1 MKPCL
6 LFALLCA
13 CLPLTAA
20 DLTWPA
26 THTGDQ
32 PPAGW
37 EAQAGEGASLRFAA
51 GDLLIQAPPHRHA
64 LVSRDLGVD
73 GSDARPLVITAAVA
87 ADGARELAGL
97 PTGIAVW
104 WDAENSVQIGLSGIQ
119 IDGVERWEPGRRRGW
134 AQWIADG
141 KPGRLHTEQ
150 QLYSGEAPAHVR
162 LVVSSNDVS
171 AAISADGVNWRV
183 LATVVRSG
191 TPLAKPPVRLV
202 VGRGHVGDDAGTR
215 RPLLANDYRD
225 IGWKDPFTT
234 RVADLTISSG
244 GATLPR
250 ARLVAKA
257 TGFEDLHEADLD
269 ASTVAQWHL
278 LGPLPPSDKDYG
290 IEATRDLSGGLP
302 LVAGQD
308 ARWKPY
314 VGENPADR
322 RTFSLKRVANSER
335 EHQVLYAATTITC
348 ETPRW
353 ERVWFDGA
361 RAATLFVNGRQV
373 ADKRMH
379 WESDIVADRYVAT
392 VRLAAGQNL
401 LLIRLK
407 AAHDGHCR
415 LALRHEPA
423 APLQRIADLTQAI
436 AAYGMDGDAC
446 VAAWLEIAQWW
457 EIVGQR
463 RLATEALGRG
473 LEREGLTGTQLDA
486 LSFARARLHGEL
498 RDEKAVLAD
507 IEELAR
513 RRLMGEDGDRPTTRL
528 NLVRLW
534 ERMGFPDRALGAA
547 EDLIKDTTLDA
558 GTLAEAGLERA
569 RLRVVLKQEAPIAGE
584 LRAIATR
591 LPASDPLAF
600 ELHLAAFR
608 RDRDAAV
615 TLTTAGNDRARQAR
629 VFSVQAALAEEA
641 NDAPGR
647 IAALRKLIG
656 VSDGEST
663 WESLHAELAE
673 ALAASDRAGA
683 IAAYKTVLDRA
694 PAAAH
699 PAVVAAR
706 KAAEGTT
713 GDAALG
719 KWRAA
724 AAQAALAD
732 SEAGIRLLTDALK
745 TPANLPTGD
754 GEALTAPVVTDFHVI
769 GPFPNPDFI
778 CYTKPPVDAAKIDL
792 NNQVNGKRWTR
803 PGKEAYRDG
812 ILSLNALLNANDCVA
827 FAYRAIAVAVAG
839 DGELLLGAD
848 DGLTVWFNG
857 KKVHEDRDN
866 RAVQP
871 GQIRIPVK
879 FTAGTNRI
887 LCMVQN
893 GSGDWGLHLRI
904 GGAATGSRGLAEIL
918 AMLEQ
923 DARRPRA
930 AEALSEMVGGEV
942 GSDRAEEAAA
952 LTRLGLRSL
961 SDAPAAQAAMVRRL
975 IDERRDRPRLL
986 KDASGPVRW
995 LLSASERRSFAGRD
1009 ELVRTLPPIAARQL
1023 LDVGDAA
1030 GAGTVLT
1037 RQIGTSLD
1045 GDVRRTANLALA
1057 DLYRLAGYPQEAAE
1071 RYKRLEQRP
1080 DLSDDQRQALRD
1092 GLQRVRGARADGAAF
1107 PVSLD
1112 ANTLIATGD
1121 RALSGGDAA
1130 RALRSY
1136 QRAIDQ
1142 YGDALLKRDERSLVG
1157 VAALVGEKLRGLDA
1171 AGQDA
1176 YRKLADRRAD
1186 DALARAGGDPTA
1198 LGEVAVSYPATGAA
1212 ASALLRIADL
1222 ALEAGHGNR
1231 AIAALAS
1238 LSAGSDRKL
1247 AAQLAARRAFAVEL
1261 TGDRAGAEAAY
1272 DALAKD
1278 YADVPLLV
1286 GGAERPTKQF
1296 VAERKAAL
1304 ASRAGRHDWPTA
1316 GGSSARTGLG
1326 LGTPAPTA
1334 LVSETTL
1341 PVALAQQVAAHR
1353 FAPSSYHHLAL
1364 QPAVVDGVAYL
1375 ASDAGVYAVNLADG
1389 TLRWR
1394 ADVAATDAPEFAGN
1408 YDGTVGVADGLVA
1421 ARVRRNGA
1429 RVIEVREAGTGAL
1442 RWASATLLGA
1452 SDAISPPAVTDGLV
1466 YVVFNERDNRSRNT
1480 LAAFDLRDGTL
1491 RWRTPLADGVA
1502 NLVTA
1507 TQQEINLGEHLAA
1520 PTIAGG
1526 VVYVSTDMGGVVAA
1540 DALTGRVHWAA
1551 TYPRSRLD
1559 SLSSATLIR
1568 RLANRAPRVVVA
1580 GDLLYV
1586 APRDTLALLAIRRLD
1601 GVVRWSQTF
1610 SDTHALIGVAGG
1622 ALYTQGDG
1630 ITCLDAATGSV
1641 RWRWRSGTLHGVA
1654 GLGAGRLYASTTDAL
1669 VELDAADGRAT
1680 GRRAWSDLGQSV
1692 PVGNT
1697 IALGDRLIAVGE
1709 DRLVVFGAGD
1719 TKTAKRQ
1726 QVAPPA
1732 AAVLGTTGL
1741 PAAPLAAP
1749 LALRWN
1755 LSAAGPTALHRVG
1768 RSLYADLG
1776 DRLVRLADDG
1786 ERLAW
1791 SGDSADEIDA
1801 LENAGG
1807 LLLALH
1813 ERALVARRADD
1824 GRLAWTQ
1831 ALPIE
1836 DSGFILDRDEE
1847 RKRERRGT
1855 VLLSG
1860 DQTLV
1865 ALRPLGTNAVTLFD
1879 AATGNL
1885 RGRLIYS
1892 GTLVACEVAG
1902 GRIVGVRHSGDKLIV
1917 DVRSLQGDVL
1927 WSEEIKAQVREPRR
1941 IVAALDEART
1951 TLILAGD
1958 RLTAAIDVGAKPAIR
1973 WQETPDIGEVPSIS
1987 FVKDRIAVFARR
1999 GGQQWVQHLIDPAN
2013 GRIIASVE
2021 TQRRDRLEAGEKPLI
2036 AGDRWIS
2043 FNDQNDRWQVICRDL
2058 ATPDKQL
2065 WTTDV
2070 GHRHRTGLVG
2080 SAVIGQTLVLVSI
2093 DDGRRCRWTTIEL
2106 DNGRVSGT
2114 GRVDGIEPAGRDER
2128 VDVAAIGNLIVCAS
2142 NRGVVA
2148 FGGLPS
2154 AADPLK
2160 AALAKLRQGDGTPT
2174 GDLLLTVQS
2183 PPEAPALA
2191 SEKPVRVDGQLSE
2204 WSGDAAIVLDLK
2216 RQVRDSTTWKGPAD
2230 LSARARIQWD
2240 PAYVYVAVEVTDDH
2254 WHPAVPGANLDDGD
2268 SLVLGID
2275 PDPTR
2280 DGGEVQPLI
2289 VSIALVDGRTRIVQR
2304 SGTAIGQLNEDEQ
2317 PQSSD
2322 GEQLHARLIRTATG
2336 WSGEIAVPWPMLR
2349 VNPSERP
2356 GWRTDLGLGL
2366 LVVDR
2371 DGERRQAIE
2380 WGAGLSDRVSDRR
2393 FGRAKCIDLTG
2404 ERIAGYRKFI
2414 DLLGDHPYAW
2424 RFARRIAA
2432 THLGAAGLPARI
2444 SEVERYVTAQP
2455 QASSTGAALA
2465 ELVRLRRALG
2475 DEDPAATVAAFAAKA
2490 KVPPRIVGDGVGPS
2504 DKTGKQGRAL
2514 RQWVRIEAERPPL
2527 ELLIQVRTKDG
2538 DWNHRGYWG
2547 QDLIQWGEPVTT
2559 QRWPMGALPKAGTW
2573 TALVI
2578 PAAALGLEGRE
2589 IDNLG
2594 FSVHGG
2600 DVKWGATEWLDG
2612 DKVTTLIDPAKPP
2625 RFDRGVQGSDTDG
2638 RKAHGLGPQG
2648 GEATF
2653 RVADNGA
2660 IAVDLR
2666 GPAATQPDKAR
2677 LQRFA
2682 EAARLISRTDEA
2694 VEMMQWSEAM
2704 LTGEGAAREQ
2714 ALIAHYQGFLAADPQ
2729 TPQAARVLTHLRQM
2743 LEQWTDGKDPA
2754 KRAAAL
2760 TRIGTL
2766 MDEVKLSR
2774 EQRRAFHAAYAPV
2787 LTEWRAIGWFDPG
2800 KGAANLGEALP
2811 VERGALDFAQS
2822 IALGDGRTIGW
2833 KAITGDWNRVSTGK
2847 IGYKDR
2853 GRWPVMVFATRIEV
2867 PAATEAVLYLG
2878 LNGRAVALVN
2888 GKRISSVVSGD
2899 GRMTRDA
2906 IALPVKLEKGINE
2919 VMLKVSEREG
2929 NSQFICRFGDRAG
2942 KPIEGLVPRLP
2953 PDVMRAQVDDATT
2966 VKLTFSTAIDP
2977 VTAGDP
2983 ASYALDRDAKVTAVK
2998 IGKDKDKEPR
3008 SVVLTVTPLTGSADY
3023 TLRITGVTA
3032 ANGTPTAPGTR
3043 VTLHP
3048 PSAGD
3053 RGLRAEFFSGREFTE
3068 RLTGRIDPIVDF
3080 AWEDGEQPDP
3090 AVPSDN
3096 FCVRW
3101 TGTIQIPKGGRWNF
3115 FVASDDGCR
3124 LWIDGKP
3131 IIDAWTDRAVTESPG
3146 TTDLKSGKHELRL
3159 EYFQGGSGKAVH
3171 LSWEGPGQEK
3181 AIIAAEFLT
3190 PPKDKEK

>member
-1 MKPCL
+1 MKPAAL
-6 LFALLCA
+6 LFALLCS
-13 CLPLTAA
+13 LPLVAA

-26 THTGDQ
+26 THTGEQ

-37 EAQAGEGASLRFAA
+37 EAQAGEGANLRFVA
-51 GDLLIQAPPHRHA
+51 GGLLIQAPPHRHA
-64 LVSRDLGVD
+64 LVSRDLGID
-73 GSDARPLVITAAVA
+73 GSDAKPLVITAAVA

-97 PTGIAVW
+97 PTGIALW
-104 WDAENSVQIGLSGIQ
+104 WDAENSVQIGLSGMQ
-119 IDGVERWEPGRRRGW
+119 IEGVERWEPGRRRGW
-134 AQWIADG
+134 AQWIAAG
-141 KPGRLHTEQ
+141 TSGRKHTDQ

-162 LVVSSNDVS
+162 LVLSSNDVS
-171 AAISADGVNWRV
+171 AAISADGVSWRV
-183 LATVVRSG
+183 LATLPRGGSVM
-191 TPLAKPPVRLV
+191 AQPPVRVV
-202 VGRGHVGDDAGTR
+202 VGRGHVGDEADKR

-225 IGWKDPFTT
+225 IGWKDPFAT
-234 RVADLTISSG
+234 RVSDLMISSG
-244 GATLPR
+244 GVTLPR
-250 ARLVAKA
+250 ARLVTKA
-257 TGFEDLHEADLD
+257 TGFEDLREADLD
-269 ASTVAQWHL
+269 ATTVAQWHL
-278 LGPLPPSDKDYG
+278 LGPLPPTDNDYG
-290 IEATRDLSGGLP
+290 IESIRDLSGGLP

-322 RTFSLKRVANSER
+322 RTFSLKRLTGSDR

-373 ADKRMH
+373 AEKRMS

-392 VRLAAGQNL
+392 VRLDAGQNL
-401 LLIRLK
+401 VLIRLK
-407 AAHDGHCR
+407 TAHDGHSR

-457 EIVGQR
+457 EVVGQR
-463 RLATEALGRG
+463 RQAADALGRG
-473 LEREGLTGTQLDA
+473 LERDDLSGAQLDA

-534 ERMGFPDRALGAA
+534 ERMGFPDRALAAA
-547 EDLIKDTTLDA
+547 EELIKDTTIDA

-569 RLRVVLKQEAPIAGE
+569 RLRVLLKQDAPIPGE
-584 LRAIATR
+584 LRAIAAR
-591 LPASDPLAF
+591 LPGSDPLAF
-600 ELHLAAFR
+600 ELHLTALR
-608 RDRDAAV
+608 RDGDPATA
-615 TLTTAGNDRARQAR
+615 LTVAGNDRARQAR
-629 VFSVQAALAEEA
+629 VFAVQAALAEEA
-641 NDAPGR
+641 GDVAAR
-647 IAALRKLIG
+647 IAALRRLIA
-656 VSDGEST
+656 VSDGESS
-663 WESLHAELAE
+663 WESLQSELAE
-673 ALAASDRAGA
+673 ALAPNDRTGA
-683 IAAYKTVLDRA
+683 IAAYKAALERA

-699 PAVVAAR
+699 PAVIAAR
-706 KAAEGTT
+706 KAAEAAS
-713 GDAALG
+713 GDAALA

-732 SEAGIRLLTDALK
+732 SEAGVRLLSDALK

-769 GPFPNPDFI
+769 GPFANQDFI
-778 CYTKPPVDAAKIDL
+778 AYSKPPVNPEKIDL
-792 NNQVNGKRWTR
+792 NNHVQGKRWIR

-812 ILSLNALLNANDCVA
+812 ILSLNALYNANDSVA

-857 KKVHEDRDN
+857 RKVHEDRDS
-866 RAVQP
+866 RGVMP

-893 GSGDWGLHLRI
+893 GNGDWGLHLRI

-930 AEALSEMVGGEV
+930 AEALLEMLGGEV

-952 LTRLGLRSL
+952 LTRLGLRAL
-961 SDAPAAQAAMVRRL
+961 PDAPAAQGAMVRRL

-995 LLSASERRSFAGRD
+995 LLSATERRSFPGRD
-1009 ELVRTLPPIAARQL
+1009 DLVRTLPPLAARQL
-1023 LDVGDAA
+1023 LDAGDAA
-1030 GAGTVLT
+1030 NAATVLT
-1037 RQIGTSLD
+1037 RQIGSSLD
-1045 GDVRRTANLALA
+1045 ADVRRTASMALA
-1057 DLYRLAGYPQEAAE
+1057 DLYRLAGYPQEAAD
-1071 RYKRLEQRP
+1071 RYRRLEQRP

-1092 GLQRVRGARADGAAF
+1092 GLQRVRGARADGASF

-1112 ANTLIATGD
+1112 ASTLIATGD
-1121 RALSGGDAA
+1121 RALSGGDAT

-1157 VAALVGEKLRGLDA
+1157 VAALVGEKLRSLDA
-1171 AGQDA
+1171 AGQEA

-1186 DALARAGGDPTA
+1186 EALARAGGDPTA
-1198 LGEVAVSYPATGAA
+1198 LGEVAVAYPATGAA

-1247 AAQLAARRAFAVEL
+1247 AAQLAARRAFALEL
-1261 TGDRAGAEAAY
+1261 SGERHAAEAAY
-1272 DALAKD
+1272 DTLEKE
-1278 YADVPLLV
+1278 YPDVPLMV
-1286 GGAERPTKQF
+1286 GGSERTTKQF
-1296 VAERKAAL
+1296 AAERKAAL
-1304 ASRAGRHDWPTA
+1304 AARSGAQDWPTA
-1316 GGSSARTGLG
+1316 GGSAARTGLG
-1326 LGTPAPTA
+1326 SGTPVPAA
-1334 LVSETTL
+1334 LVSGSTI
-1341 PVALAQQVAAHR
+1341 PVPLAQQLAAHR
-1353 FAPSSYHHLAL
+1353 FAPSSYHHLSL

-1375 ASDAGVYAVNLADG
+1375 ASDVGMYAVALSDG

-1394 ADVAATDAPEFAGN
+1394 ADVAASDAAAFAGN
-1408 YDGTVGVADGLVA
+1408 HDGTVGVADGLVA
-1421 ARVRRNGA
+1421 ARVRRAGA
-1429 RVIEVREAGTGAL
+1429 RIIEVREAATGAL
-1442 RWASATLLGA
+1442 RWATATLLGA
-1452 SDAISPPAVTDGLV
+1452 SDAISPPAVIDGLV
-1466 YVVFNERDNRSRNT
+1466 YAVFNERDNRSHNT

-1491 RWRTPLADGVA
+1491 RWRVPLADGVA

-1526 VVYVSTDMGGVVAA
+1526 VVYVATDMGGVVAA
-1540 DALTGRVHWAA
+1540 DALTGRVQWAA

-1559 SLSSATLIR
+1559 PQASASLIR

-1580 GDLLYV
+1580 GDALYV

-1601 GVVRWSQTF
+1601 GVVRWSHPF
-1610 SDTHALIGVAGG
+1610 SDAHALVGVADG
-1622 ALYTQGDG
+1622 ALYVQGDG
-1630 ITCLDAATGSV
+1630 ISCIDAASGSV
-1641 RWRWRSGTLHGVA
+1641 RWRWRGGSLHGVA
-1654 GLGAGRLYASTTDAL
+1654 GLGTGRLYASLDEAL
-1669 VELDAADGRAT
+1669 VELDAADGRVLA
-1680 GRRAWSDLGQSV
+1680 RRAWSDLGQAA

-1697 IALGDRLIAVGE
+1697 IVLGERLVAVGE
-1709 DRLVVFGAGD
+1709 DRVVVFGAGD
-1719 TKTAKRQ
+1719 TRTAKRQ
-1726 QVAPPA
+1726 QIPPPA
-1732 AAVLGTTGL
+1732 TAALGTTGL

-1755 LSAAGPTALHRVG
+1755 LSAAGPTALHHVG
-1768 RSLYADLG
+1768 KALYVDLG
-1776 DRLVRLADDG
+1776 DRLVRLGDDG

-1791 SGDSADEIDA
+1791 AGDSADEIDA
-1801 LENAGG
+1801 LESAGG

-1813 ERALVARRADD
+1813 ERALAARRADD
-1824 GRLAWTQ
+1824 GRLVWTQ

-1847 RKRERRGT
+1847 RKRGRRGT

-1865 ALRPLGTNAVTLFD
+1865 ALRPLGTNAVSLFD
-1879 AATGNL
+1879 TASGSP
-1885 RGRLIYS
+1885 RGRLTYS

-1902 GRIVGVRHSGDKLIV
+1902 GRIIGVRHAGEKLTV
-1917 DVRSLQGDVL
+1917 DVRTPQGDVV
-1927 WSEEIKAQVREPRR
+1927 WSEDLKTQVKEPRR
-1941 IVAALDEART
+1941 IVAALDESRS
-1951 TLILAGD
+1951 TLFLAGD

-1973 WQETPDIGEVPSIS
+1973 WQETPEIGEAPGIS
-1987 FVKDRIAVFARR
+1987 LHQDRLAVFGRR
-1999 GGQQWVQHLIDPAN
+1999 GGQQWMLHVIEAGN

-2021 TQRRDRLEAGEKPLI
+2021 TQRRDRVEAGEKPLI
-2036 AGDRWIS
+2036 AGDRWLS
-2043 FNDQNDRWQVICRDL
+2043 FTEERDRWQVVCRDF
-2058 ATPDKQL
+2058 AAPDKKL
-2065 WTTDV
+2065 WSTDV
-2070 GHRHRTGLVG
+2070 GHRHRMGLVG
-2080 SAVIGQTLVLVSI
+2080 RAVVGKTLVLVSI
-2093 DDGRRCRWTTIEL
+2093 EDGRRCSWTTL
-2106 DNGRVSGT
+2106 DLGNGRVTGT
-2114 GRVDGIEPAGRDER
+2114 GRVDGIEPEGRDER
-2128 VDVAAIGNLIVCAS
+2128 VEVAAIGNLVVCAA

-2148 FGGLPS
+2148 LGGLPP
-2154 AADPLK
+2154 AADPLN
-2160 AALAKLRQGDGTPT
+2160 AALAKLRQGDTTPT
-2174 GDLLLTVQS
+2174 GDLLLTMQT

-2191 SEKPVRVDGQLSE
+2191 SDTPVRVDGQLAE
-2204 WSGDAAIVLDLK
+2204 WSGDASIVLDQR
-2216 RQVRDSTTWKGPAD
+2216 RQVRGTSDWKGPAD
-2230 LSARARIQWD
+2230 LSARARVQWD
-2240 PAYVYVAVEVTDDH
+2240 PVHVHVAVEVTDDR
-2254 WHPAVPGANLDDGD
+2254 WQPAVPGANLDDGD

-2289 VSIALVDGRTRIVQR
+2289 VSVALVDGRTRIVQR
-2304 SGTAIGQLNEDEQ
+2304 SGTAIGHLDEDDLQ
-2317 PQSSD
+2317 RVSD
-2322 GEQLHARLIRTATG
+2322 GEHLHARLIRTATG
-2336 WSGEIAVPWPMLR
+2336 WSGEVAVPWAMLR

-2380 WGAGLSDRVSDRR
+2380 WGAGLSDRISDRR

-2404 ERIAGYRKFI
+2404 ERITGYRQFI

-2432 THLGAAGLPARI
+2432 THLGVAGLPGRI
-2444 SEVERYVTAQP
+2444 SEIERYVTAQP
-2455 QASSTGAALA
+2455 QASSTATALA
-2465 ELVRLRRALG
+2465 ELVRLRRVLG
-2475 DEDPAATVAAFAAKA
+2475 DEAPAATVAAFAAKA
-2490 KVPPRIVGDGVGPS
+2490 KVPPRIIGDGVGPS
-2504 DKTGKQGRAL
+2504 DKTGRQGRAL
-2514 RQWVRIEAERPPL
+2514 RQWVRLDAERPPL

-2538 DWNHRGYWG
+2538 DWNQRAYWG
-2547 QDLIQWGEPVTT
+2547 QDLIQWGDPLTT
-2559 QRWPMGALPKAGTW
+2559 QRWPLGPLPKPGAW
-2573 TALVI
+2573 AALVI
-2578 PAAALGLEGRE
+2578 PVAALGLDGRE
-2589 IDNLG
+2589 IDNLS
-2594 FSVHGG
+2594 FSVQGG

-2625 RFDRGVQGSDTDG
+2625 RFDRGVQSGDSDG

-2653 RVADNGA
+2653 RVADNGTIA
-2660 IAVDLR
+2660 IDLR
-2666 GPAATQPDKAR
+2666 GPATPQPDKAR
-2677 LQRFA
+2677 LERFA
-2682 EAARLISRTDEA
+2682 AAARLISRADEA
-2694 VEMMQWSEAM
+2694 AELMQWSEAM

-2714 ALIAHYQGFLAADPQ
+2714 ALIAHYQAFLASDPQ
-2729 TPQAARVLTHLRQM
+2729 TPQAARMLTHLRQV
-2743 LEQWTDGKDPA
+2743 LEQWTDGKDPE

-2760 TRIGTL
+2760 ARIGTL

-2774 EQRRAFHAAYAPV
+2774 EQRRAFHAGYAPV
-2787 LTEWRAIGWFDPG
+2787 LTEWRVIGWFDPG

-2811 VERGALDFAQS
+2811 FERGALDFTQA
-2822 IALGDGRTIGW
+2822 IAVGDGRTIGW
-2833 KAITGDWNRVSTGK
+2833 KPVTGDWNRVSAGK
-2847 IGYKDR
+2847 IGYKER
-2853 GRWPVMVFATRIEV
+2853 GRWPVMAFATRIEV
-2867 PAATEAVLYLG
+2867 PVATEAVLYLG
-2878 LNGRAVALVN
+2878 LTGRAVALVN
-2888 GKRISSVVSGD
+2888 GKRVGGVVSGD

-2919 VMLKVSEREG
+2919 VLLKLSDREG
-2929 NSQFICRFGDRAG
+2929 NVQFVCRFGDRAG
-2942 KPIEGLVPRLP
+2942 KPIDGLVPRLP
-2953 PDVMRAQVDDATT
+2953 PDVLRAQVENPTT
-2966 VKLTFSTAIDP
+2966 VKLLFSTPVDP
-2977 VTAGDP
+2977 ATAGDP
-2983 ASYALDRDAKVTAVK
+2983 ASYALDRDAKVTAAK
-2998 IGKDKDKEPR
+2998 AGKDHR
-3008 SVVLTVTPLTGSADY
+3008 TVLLTVTPLTGTADY
-3023 TLRITGVTA
+3023 LLRLSGVTA
-3032 ANGTPTAPGTR
+3032 LNGTPTAPGTR
-3043 VTLHP
+3043 VTLTP

-3053 RGLRAEFFSGREFTE
+3053 RGLRAEFFRGREFTE
-3068 RLTGRIDPIVDF
+3068 RLAGRIDPVIDF

-3090 AVPSDN
+3090 EVPSEG
-3096 FCVRW
+3096 FCGRW
-3101 TGTIQIPKGGRWNF
+3101 TGSIQIPKSGRWIF
-3115 FVASDDGCR
+3115 FVTSDDGCR
-3124 LWIDGKP
+3124 LFIDGKQV
-3131 IIDAWTDRAVTESPG
+3131 IDAWRDRAAEESAG
-3146 TTDLKSGKHELRL
+3146 TTELKSGRHEIRL
-3159 EYFQGGSGKAVH
+3159 EYFQGGSSKALH
-3171 LSWEGPGQEK
+3171 LAWEGPGQEK
-3181 AIIAAEFLT
+3181 RIIGAEFLT
-3190 PPKDKEK
+3190 PPK

>member
-6 LFALLCA
+6 LLALLCA

-26 THTGDQ
+26 NHTGDQ

-37 EAQAGEGASLRFAA
+37 EAQTGEGASLRFAA

-64 LVSRDLGVD
+64 LVSRDLGID
-73 GSDARPLVITAAVA
+73 GSDAKPLVITAAVA

-97 PTGIAVW
+97 PTAIALW
-104 WDAENSVQIGLSGIQ
+104 WDAENSVQIGLSGMQ

-134 AQWIADG
+134 AQWIASG
-141 KPGRLHTEQ
+141 TPGRKHTEQ

-162 LVVSSNDVS
+162 LVLSSNDVS
-171 AAISADGVNWRV
+171 AAVSADGVNWRV
-183 LATVVRSG
+183 LVTLPRSG
-191 TPLAKPPVRLV
+191 TALAQAPVRLV
-202 VGRGHVGDDAGTR
+202 VGRGHVGDEADKR
-215 RPLLANDYRD
+215 RPLLANDHRD
-225 IGWKDPFTT
+225 INWKEPFTT
-234 RVADLTISSG
+234 RVADLKISSG
-244 GATLPR
+244 GVTLPR

-314 VGENPADR
+314 VGENPAER
-322 RTFSLKRVANSER
+322 RTFSLKRVTGSEN

-348 ETPRW
+348 ETPRY

-373 ADKRMH
+373 AEKRMS

-392 VRLAAGQNL
+392 VRLNAGQNL

-407 AAHDGHCR
+407 TARDGHCR

-436 AAYGMDGDAC
+436 AAYGMDGDAS

-457 EIVGQR
+457 EVVGQR
-463 RLATEALGRG
+463 HQATDALGRG
-473 LEREGLTGTQLDA
+473 LERDDLSGEQLDA

-547 EDLIKDTTLDA
+547 EELIKDTTIDA

-569 RLRVVLKQEAPIAGE
+569 RLRVVLAQEEPIPGE
-584 LRAIATR
+584 LRAIAAR
-591 LPASDPLAF
+591 LPTSDPLAF
-600 ELHLAAFR
+600 ELHLTALR
-608 RDRDAAV
+608 RDGDATTA
-615 TLTTAGNDRARQAR
+615 LTVAGNDRARQAR
-629 VFSVQAALAEEA
+629 VFAVQAALAEQA
-641 NDAPGR
+641 GDAAAR
-647 IAALRKLIG
+647 ITALRKLIT

-663 WESLHAELAE
+663 WESLQSELAE
-673 ALAASDRAGA
+673 ALAPSDRAGA
-683 IAAYKTVLDRA
+683 IAAYKAALDRA

-706 KAAEGTT
+706 KAAEAAS

-732 SEAGIRLLTDALK
+732 SEAGIRLLSEALK

-754 GEALTAPVVTDFHVI
+754 GEALTSPVVTDFHVI

-778 CYTKPPVDAAKIDL
+778 AYSKPPVNPEKIEL
-792 NNQVNGKRWTR
+792 NNQVQGKRWAR
-803 PGKEAYRDG
+803 PGKEVYRDG
-812 ILSLNALLNANDCVA
+812 ILNLSALYNTNDCVA
-827 FAYRAIAVAVAG
+827 FAYRAVAVAVAG

-857 KKVHEDRDN
+857 KKVHEDRDS
-866 RAVQP
+866 RSVTP

-879 FTAGTNRI
+879 FKTGTNRI
-887 LCMVQN
+887 LCMVQQGN
-893 GSGDWGLHLRI
+893 GDWGLHLRI

-930 AEALSEMVGGEV
+930 GEALLEMIGGEV
-942 GSDRAEEAAA
+942 GSDRGEEAAA
-952 LTRLGLRSL
+952 LARLGLRTL
-961 SDAPAAQAAMVRRL
+961 GDAPAAQAAMVRRL

-995 LLSASERRSFAGRD
+995 LLSATERRFFPGRD
-1009 ELVRTLPPIAARQL
+1009 DLVRTLPPLAARQL
-1023 LDVGDAA
+1023 FDAGDAA
-1030 GAGTVLT
+1030 NAGTVLT

-1045 GDVRRTANLALA
+1045 ADVRRTANMALA

-1071 RYKRLEQRP
+1071 RYRRLEQRP
-1080 DLSDDQRQALRD
+1080 DLSDDQRRALRD
-1092 GLQRVRGARADGAAF
+1092 GLQRVRGARADGASF
-1107 PVSLD
+1107 PLSLD

-1121 RALSGGDAA
+1121 RALSGGDAT

-1157 VAALVGEKLRGLDA
+1157 VAALVGEKLRSLDP
-1171 AGQDA
+1171 AGQEA

-1186 DALARAGGDPTA
+1186 EALARAGGDPTA
-1198 LGEVAVSYPATGAA
+1198 LGEVAVAYPATGAA

-1247 AAQLAARRAFAVEL
+1247 AVQLDARRAFALEL
-1261 TGDRAGAEAAY
+1261 SGERSAAEAAY

-1278 YADVPLLV
+1278 YPDVPLMV
-1286 GGAERPTKQF
+1286 GGSERATKQF
-1296 VAERKAAL
+1296 AAERKAAL
-1304 ASRAGRHDWPTA
+1304 AQRAGPHDWSTA
-1316 GGSSARTGLG
+1316 GGSAARTGLG
-1326 LGTPAPTA
+1326 LGTPVPAA
-1334 LVSETTL
+1334 LVSESTI
-1341 PVALAQQVAAHR
+1341 PVPLAQQVAAHR
-1353 FAPSSYHHLAL
+1353 FSPSSYHHLAL

-1375 ASDAGVYAVNLADG
+1375 ASDVGVYAVNLSDG

-1394 ADVAATDAPEFAGN
+1394 ADVAVSDAPGFAGN
-1408 YDGTVGVADGLVA
+1408 YDGTVSVADGLVA
-1421 ARVRRNGA
+1421 ARVRRGGA
-1429 RVIEVREAGTGAL
+1429 RIIEVREASTGAL

-1466 YVVFNERDNRSRNT
+1466 YAVFNERDNRSRNT

-1507 TQQEINLGEHLAA
+1507 TQQEIGLGEHLAA

-1526 VVYVSTDMGGVVAA
+1526 VVYVATDMGGVVAA
-1540 DALTGRVHWAA
+1540 DALTGRVLWAA

-1559 SLSSATLIR
+1559 PQASAPLIR

-1580 GDLLYV
+1580 GESLYV

-1601 GVVRWSQTF
+1601 GVVRWSHAF
-1610 SDTHALIGVAGG
+1610 SDAHALIGVANG
-1622 ALYTQGDG
+1622 ALYVQGDG
-1630 ITCLDAATGSV
+1630 ITCVDAANGSV

-1654 GLGAGRLYASTTDAL
+1654 GLGVGRLYASLDESL
-1669 VELDAADGRAT
+1669 VELDAADGRVL

-1692 PVGNT
+1692 PVGNA
-1697 IALGDRLIAVGE
+1697 IALGDRLVAVGE
-1709 DRLVVFGAGD
+1709 DRVVVFGAGD

-1726 QVAPPA
+1726 QVPPPA
-1732 AAVLGTTGL
+1732 AATLGSTGL
-1741 PAAPLAAP
+1741 PGAPLAPP

-1755 LSAAGPTALHRVG
+1755 LSAAGATALHRVG
-1768 RSLYADLG
+1768 SALYVDLG
-1776 DRLVRLADDG
+1776 DRLVRLGDDG

-1791 SGDSADEIDA
+1791 SGDSADEIDVLA
-1801 LENAGG
+1801 SAGG

-1813 ERALVARRADD
+1813 ERALVARRVED

-1836 DSGFILDRDEE
+1836 DSGFILDRDDQ
-1847 RKRERRGT
+1847 RRRERRGGA
-1855 VLLSG
+1855 VFLSG

-1879 AATGNL
+1879 TASGSP
-1885 RGRLIYS
+1885 RGRLTYS

-1902 GRIVGVRHSGDKLIV
+1902 GRIIGVRHARDKLTV
-1917 DVRSLQGDVL
+1917 DVRTAQGDVV
-1927 WSEEIKAQVREPRR
+1927 WSEELKAQVREPRR
-1941 IVAALDEART
+1941 IVAALDEAGS

-1973 WQETPDIGEVPSIS
+1973 WEETPEIGESPSIS
-1987 FVKDRIAVFARR
+1987 FHKDRVTVFARR
-1999 GGQQWVQHLIDPAN
+1999 GGNQWMLHVIEASN

-2021 TQRRDRLEAGEKPLI
+2021 AQRRDRLEAGERPLI
-2036 AGDRWIS
+2036 AGDRLIS
-2043 FNDQNDRWQVICRDL
+2043 FTEERDRWQVVCREF
-2058 ATPDKQL
+2058 AAPDKKV

-2070 GHRHRTGLVG
+2070 GHRHRMGLVG
-2080 SAVIGQTLVLVSI
+2080 RAVVGQTLILVSI
-2093 DDGRRCRWTTIEL
+2093 EDGRRCSWTTIDL
-2106 DNGRVSGT
+2106 GNGRVSGT

-2128 VDVAAIGNLIVCAS
+2128 VEVAAIGNLVVCAT

-2148 FGGLPS
+2148 LGGLPP

-2160 AALAKLRQGDGTPT
+2160 AALAKLRQGDTTPT
-2174 GDLLLTVQS
+2174 GDLLLTMRT

-2191 SEKPVRVDGQLSE
+2191 SDTPVRVDGQLDE
-2204 WSGDAAIVLDLK
+2204 WSGDASIVLDQR
-2216 RQVRDSTTWKGPAD
+2216 RQMRGSSDWKGPAD
-2230 LSARARIQWD
+2230 LSARARVQWD
-2240 PAYVYVAVEVTDDH
+2240 PVYVYVAVEVTDDH

-2268 SLVLGID
+2268 SVVLGID
-2275 PDPTR
+2275 PDPTHK
-2280 DGGEVQPLI
+2280 DGEVQPLI
-2289 VSIALVDGRTRIVQR
+2289 VSVALVDGRTRIVQR
-2304 SGTAIGQLNEDEQ
+2304 SGTAIGHLNEDDLQ
-2317 PQSSD
+2317 RTSD
-2322 GEQLHARLIRTATG
+2322 SGHLHARLIRTATG
-2336 WSGEIAVPWPMLR
+2336 WSGEVAVPWALLR

-2371 DGERRQAIE
+2371 DGARRQAIE
-2380 WGAGLSDRVSDRR
+2380 WGAGLSDRISDQR

-2404 ERIAGYRKFI
+2404 ERITGYRQFI

-2432 THLGAAGLPARI
+2432 THLGVAGLPARI
-2444 SEVERYVTAQP
+2444 SEIERYVTAQP
-2455 QASSTGAALA
+2455 QASSTGTALA

-2475 DEDPAATVAAFAAKA
+2475 DEDPTAAVAAFATKA
-2490 KVPPRIVGDGVGPS
+2490 KVPPRILGDGIGPS
-2504 DKTGKQGRAL
+2504 DRTGNQGRAL
-2514 RQWVRIEAERPPL
+2514 RQWVRLDGERPPL
-2527 ELLIQVRTKDG
+2527 ELLIQVRTKDS
-2538 DWNHRGYWG
+2538 DWNQRAFWG
-2547 QDLIQWGEPVTT
+2547 QDLIQWGESGTT
-2559 QRWPMGALPKAGTW
+2559 QRWPMGALPKAGVW

-2578 PAAALGLEGRE
+2578 PAAALGLDGRE
-2589 IDNLG
+2589 IDNVA

-2612 DKVTTLIDPAKPP
+2612 EKVTTLIDPAKPP
-2625 RFDRGVQGSDTDG
+2625 RFDRGVQGGDIDG

-2666 GPAATQPDKAR
+2666 GAAAPQPDKAR
-2677 LQRFA
+2677 LERFA
-2682 EAARLISRTDEA
+2682 AAARLISRTDEA
-2694 VEMMQWSEAM
+2694 VELMQWSEAM
-2704 LTGEGAAREQ
+2704 LTGDGAAREQ
-2714 ALIAHYQGFLAADPQ
+2714 ALIAHYQAFLASDPQ
-2729 TPQAARVLTHLRQM
+2729 TPQAARVLTHLRQI
-2743 LEQWTDGKDPA
+2743 LEHWTDGKDPA
-2754 KRAAAL
+2754 KRTAAL

-2774 EQRRAFHAAYAPV
+2774 EQRRAFHAGYAPV

-2811 VERGALDFAQS
+2811 FERGALDFEQA
-2822 IALGDGRTIGW
+2822 IALGDGRTISW
-2833 KAITGDWNRVSTGK
+2833 KAVTGDWNRVSAGR
-2847 IGYKDR
+2847 IGYKER
-2853 GRWPVMVFATRIEV
+2853 GRWPVMAFATRVEV
-2867 PAATEAVLYLG
+2867 PVATDAVLYLG
-2878 LNGRAVALVN
+2878 LTGRAVALVN
-2888 GKRISSVVSGD
+2888 GKRLGGVVSGD

-2919 VMLKVSEREG
+2919 VLLKLSDREG
-2929 NSQFICRFGDRAG
+2929 NSQFVCRFGDRAG
-2942 KPIEGLVPRLP
+2942 KPIDGLVSRLP
-2953 PDVMRAQVDDATT
+2953 PAVMRAQVENPTT
-2966 VKLTFSTAIDP
+2966 VKLLFSIPVDP
-2977 VTAGDP
+2977 ATAGDP
-2983 ASYALDRDAKVTAVK
+2983 ASYALDREAKVTAAK
-2998 IGKDKDKEPR
+2998 AGKDHR
-3008 SVVLTVTPLTGSADY
+3008 TVVLTVTPLTGTADY
-3023 TLRITGVTA
+3023 MLRLSGIIA
-3032 ANGTPTAPGTR
+3032 LNGTSTAPGTR
-3043 VTLHP
+3043 VSLHP

-3053 RGLRAEFFSGREFTE
+3053 RGLRAEFFRGREFTE
-3068 RLTGRIDPIVDF
+3068 RLAGRIDTTIDF
-3080 AWEDGEQPDP
+3080 AWEDGEQPDLE
-3090 AVPSDN
+3090 VPSDS
-3096 FCVRW
+3096 FCGRW
-3101 TGTIQIPKGGRWNF
+3101 TGSIQVPKSGRWTF
-3115 FVASDDGCR
+3115 FVTSDDGCR
-3124 LWIDGKP
+3124 LFIDGKQ
-3131 IIDAWTDRAVTESPG
+3131 IIDAWRDRAAEESAGATE
-3146 TTDLKSGKHELRL
+3146 LKAGKHDIRL
-3159 EYFQGGSGKAVH
+3159 EYFQGGSGKALH
-3171 LSWEGPGQEK
+3171 LAWEGPGQEK
-3181 AIIAAEFLT
+3181 AIIGAEFLT
-3190 PPKDKEK
+3190 PPK

>member
-1 MKPCL
+1 MKP
-6 LFALLCA
+6 FALLLVLLCS
-13 CLPLTAA
+13 LPLTAA
-20 DLTWPA
+20 DLVWPA

-37 EAQAGEGASLRFAA
+37 EIQTGEGASLRFAA
-51 GDLLIQAPPHRHA
+51 GDLVIQALPHRHA
-64 LVSRDLGVD
+64 LVSRELGID
-73 GSDARPLVITAAVA
+73 GSDAKPLVITALVA
-87 ADGARELAGL
+87 ADNARALGGL
-97 PTGIAVW
+97 PTAIALW
-104 WDAENSVQIGLSGIQ
+104 WDAENAVQIGLSGGQ
-119 IDGVERWEPGRRRGW
+119 IEAVEHWDASRRRGW
-134 AQWIADG
+134 AQWIAG
-141 KPGRLHTEQ
+141 GTVGRASTEQ
-150 QLYSGEAPAHVR
+150 PLYVNEAPAHVR
-162 LVVSSNDVS
+162 LVVSSNDVA

-183 LATVVRSG
+183 LATLPRVG
-191 TPLAKPPVRLV
+191 TPLAKTPVRLV
-202 VGRGHVGDDAGTR
+202 VGRGHVGDDKEKR
-215 RPLLANDYRD
+215 RPALANDLRD
-225 IGWKDPFTT
+225 IGVKEALTT
-234 RVADLTISSG
+234 RVADLTITN
-244 GATLPR
+244 GAAALPR

-257 TGFEDLHEADLD
+257 TGFEDLREADLD
-269 ASTVAQWHL
+269 ATTVAQWHL
-278 LGPLPPSDKDYG
+278 LGPLPPSDKAYG
-290 IEATRDLSGGLP
+290 IEEARDLSGGLP
-302 LVAGQD
+302 LIAGQD
-308 ARWKPY
+308 VRWKPY
-314 VGENPADR
+314 VGESPADR
-322 RTFSLKRVANSER
+322 RTFSLKRAVKSER
-335 EHQVLYAATTITC
+335 EHQVLYAATIITC
-348 ETPRW
+348 EAPRY

-361 RAATLFVNGRQV
+361 RAATLFVNGRQI
-373 ADKRMH
+373 AEKRMS

-407 AAHDGHCR
+407 AAHDGQCR
-415 LALRHEPA
+415 LALRHEA
-423 APLQRIADLTQAI
+423 ATPLQRIADLTQAI

-446 VAAWLEIAQWW
+446 VAAWLEISQWW
-457 EIVGQR
+457 EVLGQR

-507 IEELAR
+507 IEELAK
-513 RRLMGEDGDRPTTRL
+513 RRLLGEDGDRPTTRL

-547 EDLIKDTTLDA
+547 EELIKDTTIDA
-558 GTLAEAGLERA
+558 STLSEAGLERA
-569 RLRVVLKQEAPIAGE
+569 RLRVLLKQEAPIPGE
-584 LRAIATR
+584 LRAIAAR

-600 ELHLAAFR
+600 ELHLAALR
-608 RDRDAAV
+608 RDRDAAAALAV
-615 TLTTAGNDRARQAR
+615 AVNDRARQAR
-629 VFSVQAALAEEA
+629 VFAVQAALAEEK
-641 NDAPGR
+641 NDAAGR
-647 IAALRKLIG
+647 VAALRKLIT

-663 WESLHAELAE
+663 WESLQSELAE
-673 ALAASDRAGA
+673 ALAPSDRAGA
-683 IAAYKTVLDRA
+683 ISAYKAALDRA

-699 PAVVAAR
+699 PLVVAAR
-706 KAAEGTT
+706 KIAEAAT

-732 SEAGIRLLTDALK
+732 SEAGARLLTDALK

-754 GEALTAPVVTDFHVI
+754 GEALTAPVITDFHVI
-769 GPFPNPDFI
+769 GPFANPDFI
-778 CYTKPPVDAAKIDL
+778 AYSKPPVNPEKIDL
-792 NNQVNGKRWTR
+792 NNQVQGKRWTR

-812 ILSLNALLNANDCVA
+812 ILNLSALYNANDSVA

-839 DGELLLGAD
+839 DGELLLGSD

-857 KKVHEDRDN
+857 QKVHEDRDN
-866 RAVQP
+866 RGVQP

-893 GSGDWGLHLRI
+893 GNGDWGLHLRI

-930 AEALSEMVGGEV
+930 AEALLEMVGGEV
-942 GSDRAEEAAA
+942 GSDRGEDATA
-952 LTRLGLRSL
+952 LSRLGLRAL
-961 SDAPAAQAAMVRRL
+961 SDAPVAQAAMVRRL

-995 LLSASERRSFAGRD
+995 LLSASERRSFVGRD
-1009 ELVRTLPPIAARQL
+1009 DLVRTLPPLAARQL
-1023 LDVGDAA
+1023 LDAGDTA
-1030 GAGTVLT
+1030 GAATVLT

-1045 GDVRRTANLALA
+1045 ADVRRTANLALA
-1057 DLYRLAGYPQEAAE
+1057 DLYRLAGYPQEAGE

-1142 YGDALLKRDERSLVG
+1142 YGDALLKRDERTLVG

-1171 AGQDA
+1171 AGQEA

-1186 DALARAGGDPTA
+1186 EALARAGGDPTA
-1198 LGEVAVSYPATGAA
+1198 LGEVAVAYPATGAA

-1231 AIAALAS
+1231 ATAALAA

-1247 AAQLAARRAFAVEL
+1247 GVQLAARRAFALEL
-1261 TGDRAGAEAAY
+1261 TGERAGAEAAY

-1278 YADVPLLV
+1278 YADVPLMI
-1286 GGAERPTKQF
+1286 GGVERPTKQF

-1304 ASRAGRHDWPTA
+1304 AARTGRQDWPTA

-1326 LGTPAPTA
+1326 LGTPVPAA
-1334 LVSETTL
+1334 LVSETML

-1375 ASDAGVYAVNLADG
+1375 ASDAGLYAVNLSDG

-1394 ADVAATDAPEFAGN
+1394 ADVAPSDAPAFAGN
-1408 YDGTVGVADGLVA
+1408 YDGTVSVADSLVA
-1421 ARVRRNGA
+1421 ARVRRGGA
-1429 RVIEVREAGTGAL
+1429 RVIEVREASTGAL

-1502 NLVTA
+1502 SLVTA
-1507 TQQEINLGEHLAA
+1507 AQQEIGLGEHLAA

-1526 VVYVSTDMGGVVAA
+1526 VVYVATDMGGVVAA

-1559 SLSSATLIR
+1559 AVASAPLIR

-1580 GDLLYV
+1580 GETLYV

-1601 GVVRWSQTF
+1601 GAVCWSQAF
-1610 SDTHALIGVAGG
+1610 SDTHALIGVASG

-1654 GLGAGRLYASTTDAL
+1654 GLGIGRLYGATNEAL
-1669 VELDAADGRAT
+1669 VELDAADGRMV
-1680 GRRAWSDLGQSV
+1680 GRRAWSEFAQSV
-1692 PVGNT
+1692 PLGNF
-1697 IALGDRLIAVGE
+1697 IALSDRLIAVGE
-1709 DRLVVFGAGD
+1709 DRVVVLGAGD

-1726 QVAPPA
+1726 QIAPPPTA
-1732 AAVLGTTGL
+1732 TLGTTGL
-1741 PAAPLAAP
+1741 PAAPLTPP

-1755 LSAAGPTALHRVG
+1755 LSAAGATALHRVG
-1768 RSLYADLG
+1768 SSLYADLG
-1776 DRLVRLADDG
+1776 DRLVRLGDDG
-1786 ERLAW
+1786 ERLVW

-1801 LENAGG
+1801 LDTAGG
-1807 LLLALH
+1807 LLLSLH
-1813 ERALVARRADD
+1813 ERALIARRADD

-1836 DSGFILDRDEE
+1836 DSGFTLDRDEE
-1847 RKRERRGT
+1847 RKPKRRGA

-1860 DQTLV
+1860 DQSLV
-1865 ALRPLGTNAVTLFD
+1865 ALRLLGTNSVTLFD
-1879 AATGNL
+1879 AATGNP
-1885 RGRLIYS
+1885 RGRLSYS

-1902 GRIVGVRHSGDKLIV
+1902 GRIVGVRHTGEKLTV
-1917 DVRSLQGDVL
+1917 DVRTMQGDVV
-1927 WSEEIKAQVREPRR
+1927 WSEELKAQVREARHV
-1941 IVAALDEART
+1941 IAALDETRT
-1951 TLILAGD
+1951 TLILAGE
-1958 RLTAAIDVGAKPAIR
+1958 RLTAAIDVGVKPAVR
-1973 WQETPDIGEVPSIS
+1973 WVETPEIGEGPSIS
-1987 FVKDRIAVFARR
+1987 FLKDRIAVFARR
-1999 GGQQWVQHLIDPAN
+1999 QGQQWMLHLLEATT
-2013 GRIIASVE
+2013 GRLIASVE
-2021 TQRRDRLEAGEKPLI
+2021 TQRRDRLEDGEKPI
-2036 AGDRWIS
+2036 FIGDRWIS
-2043 FNDQNDRWQVICRDL
+2043 FGEQNDRLLVICREL
-2058 ATPDKQL
+2058 ATPDKKL
-2065 WTTDV
+2065 WSTDV
-2070 GHRHRTGLVG
+2070 GHRHQKGLVG
-2080 SAVIGQTLVLVSI
+2080 SAVVGQTLVLVSI
-2093 DDGRRCRWTTIEL
+2093 DEGRRCSWTTIEL
-2106 DNGRVSGT
+2106 SNGRVSGT
-2114 GRVDGIEPAGRDER
+2114 GRVDGIEPAGREER
-2128 VDVAAIGNLIVCAS
+2128 VDVAAIGNLVVCAS

-2148 FGGLPS
+2148 LGGLPP

-2191 SEKPVRVDGQLSE
+2191 SEKPVRVDGQLNE
-2204 WSGDAAIVLDLK
+2204 WSGDAAIVLDQR
-2216 RQVRDSTTWKGPAD
+2216 RQVRDSNTWNGAAD
-2230 LSARARIQWD
+2230 LSARARVQWD
-2240 PAYVYVAVEVTDDH
+2240 PAYVYVALEVTDDR
-2254 WHPAVPGANLDDGD
+2254 WQPAVPGANLDDGD
-2268 SLVLGID
+2268 SVVLGID

-2280 DGGEVQPLI
+2280 DGGEVQPLV
-2289 VSIALVDGRTRIVQR
+2289 VSVALVDGRTRIVQR
-2304 SGTAIGQLNEDEQ
+2304 SGTAIGQLNEDDQ
-2317 PQSSD
+2317 PENRD
-2322 GEQLHARLIRTATG
+2322 GEQLHARVIRTANG
-2336 WSGEIAVPWPMLR
+2336 WSGEIAVPWAMLR

-2371 DGERRQAIE
+2371 DGERKQAIE
-2380 WGAGLSDRVSDRR
+2380 WGAGLSDRLSDRR

-2432 THLGAAGLPARI
+2432 THLGVAGLPGRI
-2444 SEVERYVTAQP
+2444 SEIERYVTAQP
-2455 QASSTGAALA
+2455 QAASTGTALA

-2475 DEDPAATVAAFAAKA
+2475 DEGPVAAVAAFAAKA
-2490 KVPPRIVGDGVGPS
+2490 KVPPRLIGDGVGPS

-2514 RQWVRIEAERPPL
+2514 RQWVRIDAERPPL
-2527 ELLIQVRTKDG
+2527 EVLIQVRTKDS
-2538 DWNHRGYWG
+2538 DWNQRAYWG
-2547 QDLIQWGEPVTT
+2547 QDLIQWGEPLTT
-2559 QRWPMGALPKAGTW
+2559 QRWPMGPLPKPGTW

-2578 PAAALGLEGRE
+2578 PLAAIGLDGRE
-2589 IDNLG
+2589 IDNVS

-2612 DKVTTLIDPAKPP
+2612 EKVTTLIDPAKPP

-2666 GPAATQPDKAR
+2666 GPAATQPDQAR

-2714 ALIAHYQGFLAADPQ
+2714 ALIAHYQAFLAADPQ
-2729 TPQAARVLTHLRQM
+2729 TPQAARMLTHLRQM
-2743 LEQWTDGKDPA
+2743 LEQWTEGKDPA
-2754 KRAAAL
+2754 KRAAAV

-2766 MDEVKLSR
+2766 MDDVKLSR
-2774 EQRRAFHAAYAPV
+2774 EQRRAFHAGYAPV
-2787 LTEWRAIGWFDPG
+2787 LIEWRAIGWFDPG

-2811 VERGALDFAQS
+2811 VERGALDFSQS

-2833 KAITGDWNRVSTGK
+2833 KAITGDWNRVTAEK
-2847 IGYKDR
+2847 ISSKER
-2853 GRWPVMVFATRIEV
+2853 GRWPVVCFATRIEV
-2867 PAATEAVLYLG
+2867 PAATEAVLYLAI
-2878 LNGRAVALVN
+2878 NGRAVALVN
-2888 GKRISSVVSGD
+2888 GKRLGGVVSGD
-2899 GRMTRDA
+2899 GHMTRDA
-2906 IALPVKLEKGINE
+2906 IALPVKLEKGLNE
-2919 VMLKVSEREG
+2919 VLLKLSDREG
-2929 NSQFICRFGDRAG
+2929 NSQFICRFADRSG
-2942 KPIEGLVPRLP
+2942 KPIDGLVPRLP
-2953 PDVMRAQVDDATT
+2953 PDVVRAHVDDATT
-2966 VKLTFSTAIDP
+2966 VKLTFSTAVDP
-2977 VTAGDP
+2977 VTAGNV
-2983 ASYALDRDAKVTAVK
+2983 AAYALDRDAKVTAVK
-2998 IGKDKDKEPR
+2998 VSKEKDKEPR
-3008 SVVLTVTPLTGSADY
+3008 SVILTVSPLSGSADY

-3032 ANGTPTAPGTR
+3032 TNGTPTAPGTR
-3043 VTLHP
+3043 VTLRP

-3090 AVPSDN
+3090 AVPSES

-3101 TGTIQIPKGGRWNF
+3101 TGSVQISKGGRWNF
-3115 FVASDDGCR
+3115 FVTSDDGCR
-3124 LWIDGKP
+3124 LFIDGKQ
-3131 IIDAWTDRAVTESPG
+3131 IIDAWRDRAPEESTG
-3146 TTDLKSGKHELRL
+3146 TTELKHGKHEIRL
-3159 EYFQGGSGKAVH
+3159 EYFQGGSGKAAH
-3171 LSWEGPGQEK
+3171 LAWEGPGQEK

-3190 PPKDKEK
+3190 PPK